1 LLRQVAT
8 RILDD
13 GGVVRS
19 FESLGHDQELPY
31 RIKKYQE
38 IYSRASTYSVVF
50 DISPRSLPKI
60 RQQLSF
66 DEDIL
71 RATILKL
78 GDSIDKVASYVPPEN
93 L

>member
-1 LLRQVAT
+1 VAT

>member
-1 LLRQVAT
+1 MAT

>member
-1 LLRQVAT
+1 MLRQVAT

-78 GDSIDKVASYVPPEN
+78 GDSIDKVTSYVPPEN